1 MARGDSEAEL
11 KVNIDVDSTRAR
23 AGFDKASQTVHG
35 FAGHVKTLTAGILGA
50 DALKGAATAVWD
62 FGKKAVAAYGKSE
75 QNAVMYTDA
84 MKRIPGASDEAT
96 LALMEQAAALGEV
109 TTFGKGATKQGQAV
123 LASFGL
129 TADQIKTLTPLMQDY
144 ATKTGQELPAAA
156 KQLGR
161 ALMGQGRSLKNVG
174 IDFKDTGS
182 LQGNFDQLTTELTN
196 HVGGLSV
203 AMGTTAAGQM
213 EIMKNKVK
221 MLTVAFGK
229 WLYPAVSKV
238 IEILLELVGWLQKN
252 SAWLVPLVGTVV
264 AFAGAFLVLASAI
277 KIAAA
282 AKKAFAAIKM
292 FAQANPFVL
301 IVAGA
306 VALVVALYQLYQH
319 WDWFHKAVDAI
330 WQALQVAWDATV
342 GAIVVAAQWIWQAI
356 QVAFDKVKEVLAP
369 FVEWFT
375 LPWQIAWQLI
385 KGFIDG
391 GWAGVWEVFKSIPGQ
406 IASALGGLFQV
417 IIGPFKR
424 AWDFIA
430 GLFPQLWA
438 WFGQVVGKITGALSG
453 VWNAITSP
461 FREAWEAVK
470 SIVQSGID
478 WVSGKIDSIK
488 SVVSAGVDFAKS
500 TWNTFARGWNK
511 IEVKMPEI
519 DTHIPGIGKVGGFT
533 LGLPDLPTF
542 GTGAFVTQMGTA
554 IIGDAGPEWVL
565 PDAKLRALLSEF
577 GGRGAG
583 KASPLVNI
591 EHAAFGDA
599 VSVDVLMR
607 SAAWTMRT
615 QGV

>member
-1 MARGDSEAEL
+1 MARSDAEADL
-11 KVNIDVDSTRAR
+11 KINVDVDTRR
-23 AGFDKASQTVHG
+23 AGQGLDKAAQQVHG

-62 FGKKAVAAYGKSE
+62 FGKKAVQAYGKSE

-84 MKRIPGASDEAT
+84 MKRIPGASDQAT
-96 LALMEQAAALGEV
+96 KSLMDQAAALGEV
-109 TTFGKGATKQGQAV
+109 TVYGKGATKQGQAV

-144 ATKTGQELPAAA
+144 ATKTGQDLPAAA

-161 ALMGQGRSLKNVG
+161 ALMGQGRALKNVG

-182 LQGNFDQLTTELTN
+182 LQGNFDQLTNELTT

-213 EIMKNKVK
+213 EIMKNKIK

-229 WLYPAVSKV
+229 WLYPAVSKT

-282 AKKAFAAIKM
+282 AKKAFAAVKM
-292 FAQANPFVL
+292 FAAANPFVL
-301 IVAGA
+301 IIAGA
-306 VALVVALYQLYQH
+306 VALIVLLYQLYQH

-342 GAIVVAAQWIWQAI
+342 GAIVVAAQWLWQGI
-356 QVAFDKVKEVLAP
+356 QLVFDKILAIVTP
-369 FVEWFT
+369 FVMWFT
-375 LPWQIAWQLI
+375 LPWRIAWQLI
-385 KGFIDG
+385 KGFMDDG
-391 GWAGVWEVFKSIPGQ
+391 WSGVWAVFKSIPGQ
-406 IASALGGLFQV
+406 IASALAGVFNV
-417 IIGPFKR
+417 IITPFKL
-424 AWDFIA
+424 AWRFIE
-430 GLFPQLWA
+430 GLFPSLWS
-438 WFGQVVGKITGALSG
+438 WFSSIPGKIAGFLG
-453 VWNAITSP
+453 GIFDVITAP
-461 FREAWEAVK
+461 FRNAFDAVK
-470 SIVQSGID
+470 NIVGSAVD
-478 WVSGKIDSIK
+478 WVTGKIDAMKGIVNGALDWAK
-488 SVVSAGVDFAKS
+488 GVYNA
-500 TWNTFARGWNK
+500 FARGWNA

-533 LGLPDLPTF
+533 LGLPDLPMLQ
-542 GTGAFVTQMGTA
+542 TGAFVSKMGTA

-565 PDAKLRALLSEF
+565 PDAKLRQLLADF
-577 GGRGAG
+577 GGAGAG
-583 KASPLVNI
+583 RRAPLVNI
-591 EHAAFGDA
+591 ESATFGDE
-599 VSVDVLMR
+599 VSVDVLLR
-607 SAAWTMRT
+607 RAAWTMRT